1 MFAAAALLLCT
12 AGCRDEGVG
21 RWVDPN
27 IGGVAPLLTTVMP
40 QVHRPHAM
48 VRIYPVTE
56 PGLNDR
62 YFSDRIYGIA
72 LNMPRYRN
80 GAVTAIMPTAGDVSF
95 DPERSSSWYDH
106 DLEELHPWSHRVWL
120 EDFGV
125 GAAWTT
131 TERAALYEFDFTDG
145 DRPANVLFRLAAQGE
160 ASVDGNRVV
169 TGWEA
174 VDYARQYF
182 YAVADRPFGKA
193 GTCRDGVLSDSLSAA
208 GRNIGVW
215 LSDPAGRGVVRFRV
229 GISYISVEQARAN
242 LEAEAGEASFA
253 EVR

>member
-95 DPERSSSWYDH
+95 APRRGTTTTSRSCIPGRTVSGSRISASGRRGRRPNARPSTSSTSRTEIA
-106 DLEELHPWSHRVWL
+106 LRTCFSGLRRR
-120 EDFGV
+120 
-125 GAAWTT
+125 ARRAWT
-131 TERAALYEFDFTDG
+131 G
-145 DRPANVLFRLAAQGE
+145 
-160 ASVDGNRVV
+160 
-169 TGWEA
+169 
-174 VDYARQYF
+174 
-182 YAVADRPFGKA
+182 
-193 GTCRDGVLSDSLSAA
+193 
-208 GRNIGVW
+208 IG
-215 LSDPAGRGVVRFRV
+215 S
-229 GISYISVEQARAN
+229 
-242 LEAEAGEASFA
+242 
-253 EVR
+253 

>member
-120 EDFGV
+120 EDFGI

-131 TERAALYEFDFTDG
+131 TDARPSTSSTSRTETALRTCFFGLRRRARRAW
-145 DRPANVLFRLAAQGE
+145 
-160 ASVDGNRVV
+160 
-169 TGWEA
+169 TG
-174 VDYARQYF
+174 
-182 YAVADRPFGKA
+182 
-193 GTCRDGVLSDSLSAA
+193 
-208 GRNIGVW
+208 IG
-215 LSDPAGRGVVRFRV
+215 S
-229 GISYISVEQARAN
+229 
-242 LEAEAGEASFA
+242 
-253 EVR
+253 

>member
-120 EDFGV
+120 EDFGGV
-125 GAAWTT
+125 DDDRTRGPLRVRLHGRRPPC
-131 TERAALYEFDFTDG
+131 ERAF
-145 DRPANVLFRLAAQGE
+145 PACG
-160 ASVDGNRVV
+160 
-169 TGWEA
+169 
-174 VDYARQYF
+174 
-182 YAVADRPFGKA
+182 
-193 GTCRDGVLSDSLSAA
+193 
-208 GRNIGVW
+208 
-215 LSDPAGRGVVRFRV
+215 AGRGERGRESGRDGLGGGRLRPPVLLCR
-229 GISYISVEQARAN
+229 G
-242 LEAEAGEASFA
+242 
-253 EVR
+253 

>member
-72 LNMPRYRN
+72 QKNNSLFEKT
-80 GAVTAIMPTAGDVSF
+80 GI
-95 DPERSSSWYDH
+95 
-106 DLEELHPWSHRVWL
+106 
-120 EDFGV
+120 
-125 GAAWTT
+125 
-131 TERAALYEFDFTDG
+131 
-145 DRPANVLFRLAAQGE
+145 NVIR
-160 ASVDGNRVV
+160 
-169 TGWEA
+169 T
-174 VDYARQYF
+174 
-182 YAVADRPFGKA
+182 
-193 GTCRDGVLSDSLSAA
+193 LSAVCLLHHI
-208 GRNIGVW
+208 R
-215 LSDPAGRGVVRFRV
+215 
-229 GISYISVEQARAN
+229 Y
-242 LEAEAGEASFA
+242 
-253 EVR
+253 